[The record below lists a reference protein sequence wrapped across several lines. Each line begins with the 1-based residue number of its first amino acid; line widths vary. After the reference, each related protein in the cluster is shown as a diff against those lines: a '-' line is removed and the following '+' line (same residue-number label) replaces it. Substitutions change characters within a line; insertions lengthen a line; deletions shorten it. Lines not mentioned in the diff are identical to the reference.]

1 MLSPL
6 RRLILCSADGS
17 RPIPRLVG
25 STMVFPPYST
35 KWLSSSIAALTSSNP
50 QLSRLRNGFIRKSPI
65 IEMSSALSAIAIS
78 EPQHGRFHQ
87 LEASSK
93 TCSCNSVTPIASTG
107 MGPSTVRTSPECTPI
122 VGFAMFSPS
131 SSARPSSCA
140 EQPEI
145 EPNRDQND
153 EALNDRRYERRHM
166 VEDEAVA
173 DDRNGQG
180 AQHRAEHRAAPPEQT
195 RSTEHDRR
203 DDLEF
208 EPSAG
213 V

>member
-1 MLSPL
+1 MFSPL
-6 RRLILCSADGS
+6 RRLILCNADGS

-25 STMVFPPYST
+25 STTVFPPYST
-35 KWLSSSIAALTSSNP
+35 KCLSSSIAALTSSNP

-65 IEMSSALSAIAIS
+65 IDMSSALSAIAIS
-78 EPQHGRFHQ
+78 DPQHGRFHQ

-93 TCSCNSVTPIASTG
+93 ICSCKCVTPIASTG

-122 VGFAMFSPS
+122 VGFAMFAPPS
-131 SSARPSSCA
+131 SVGLSPGPEQA
-140 EQPEI
+140 EV
-145 EPNRDQND
+145 EPNRDKNN

-173 DDRNGQG
+173 DNRDSQG
-180 AQHRAEHRAAPPEQT
+180 AQHGAEHRAAAPKQT
-195 RSTEHDRR
+195 RSAQHNRS
-203 DDLEF
+203 DDFELEA
-208 EPSAG
+208 PAG